1 MGERR
6 RVGRYT
12 TAAAPHRGTART
24 YPCRNPYPCA
34 ERERPGLEVH
44 MPLQTKRR
52 DADAFAQPSQETQ
65 QRRGQAQPGEIA
77 LAYLDEAGVVE
88 LHSNR
93 SAWMPRRAHHL
104 IDAPGSKRL
113 SGMAA
118 LLNRGSVMN
127 SHCRCSSTAELL
139 PCFVADLVRGV
150 IKPTSSCLTTP
161 RSIAPWPFPELSC
174 TASARCPVQVLAVF
188 EPGAQPYRDD
198 GALDETALA
207 GVQTCG
213 GVLRYLFQE
222 GVLSW
227 KNFSDS
233 ICQGPRRNT
242 EFHCGCLF

>member
-1 MGERR
+1 
-6 RVGRYT
+6 
-12 TAAAPHRGTART
+12 
-24 YPCRNPYPCA
+24 
-34 ERERPGLEVH
+34 

-65 QRRGQAQPGEIA
+65 QRRGQARPGEIA

-113 SGMAA
+113 TGMAA

-161 RSIAPWPFPELSC
+161 RSIAPRPFDPNCHALPVQGARFKCLPSSSPELNRIE
-174 TASARCPVQVLAVF
+174 TMGRLMKQRWRVFKHAVVCF
-188 EPGAQPYRDD
+188 GIYFKK
-198 GALDETALA
+198 G
-207 GVQTCG
+207 
-213 GVLRYLFQE
+213 F
-222 GVLSW
+222 
-227 KNFSDS
+227 
-233 ICQGPRRNT
+233 
-242 EFHCGCLF
+242 